1 LVPTETDKSVGDWR
15 LAQIRGRTI
24 ESVMG
29 IAVANYPAP
38 QYDGRS
44 LAVDPVGRMITLAD
58 PAIVLTEFDLAAIRA
73 ARRVEHFRWQ
83 QGNNSR

>member
-1 LVPTETDKSVGDWR
+1 
-15 LAQIRGRTI
+15 
-24 ESVMG
+24 
-29 IAVANYPAP
+29 
-38 QYDGRS
+38 
-44 LAVDPVGRMITLAD
+44 VGRMITLAD